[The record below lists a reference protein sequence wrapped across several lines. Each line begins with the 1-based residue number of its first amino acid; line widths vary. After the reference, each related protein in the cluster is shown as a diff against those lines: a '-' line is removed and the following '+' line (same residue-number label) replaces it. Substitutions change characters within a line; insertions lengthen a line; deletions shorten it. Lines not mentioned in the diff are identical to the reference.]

1 MPNISIKKIYELK
14 NKLKTRKKRNKKNNI
29 NKLATNVTPQQITEL
44 CKNSETTYEP
54 FEHKI
59 EELFNRIELKPIAKE
74 YTLDNESQIIQNA
87 AEGPVQY
94 GDEES

>member
-44 CKNSETTYEP
+44 CKNSETT
-54 FEHKI
+54 
-59 EELFNRIELKPIAKE
+59 A
-74 YTLDNESQIIQNA
+74 
-87 AEGPVQY
+87 
-94 GDEES
+94 